1 MIKNHQA
8 VSGKKVAPYVIPT
21 GGVSMP
27 PALGP
32 LTSGLACHLPSYA
45 VARPTRRGNS
55 AWVTPQCADKS
66 ICARTEVGRF
76 DVIPVIPVG

>member
-1 MIKNHQA
+1 MKMNHQA
-8 VSGKKVAPYVIPT
+8 LSGKKVAPYVIPT

-45 VARPTRRGNS
+45 ANRPTRRGNS
-55 AWVTPQCADKS
+55 AWATPQRAGLLSHAPRLVDS
-66 ICARTEVGRF
+66 MLFPIF
-76 DVIPVIPVG
+76 P